1 MSPDEELAQLEKKAQ
16 VIREMLKAVEEEEE
30 RIRVQKQEES
40 EEQDVEAT
48 ESDVHERDANK
59 DDVQGDDAQ
68 QPDELIGQSSSQ
80 DEVSQE
86 KNNSQVEEK
95 FSHAVD
101 GELKNVTEIDSELWI
116 SRVADDDEDSID
128 RELKGFD

>member
-16 VIREMLKAVEEEEE
+16 AIREMLKAVEEEEA
-30 RIRVQKQEES
+30 RLRVQKRKES

-48 ESDVHERDANK
+48 ESDVHESDANK

-68 QPDELIGQSSSQ
+68 QPDELIAQSSSLD

-86 KNNSQVEEK
+86 KDNSQLEERD
-95 FSHAVD
+95 VPD
-101 GELKNVTEIDSELWI
+101 GVLKNVTEIDSELVI

-128 RELKGFD
+128 RELKGLD